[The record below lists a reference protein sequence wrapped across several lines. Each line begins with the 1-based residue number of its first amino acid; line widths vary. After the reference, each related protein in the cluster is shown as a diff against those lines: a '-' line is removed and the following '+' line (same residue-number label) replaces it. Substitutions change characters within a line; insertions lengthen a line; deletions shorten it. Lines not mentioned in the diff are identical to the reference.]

1 MRALRI
7 LIGVVVLS
15 GIALGIVW
23 VATEPEGLPQ
33 PSESATRLAAG
44 PYALGLEEL
53 SWVDASRPTAANGD
67 FAGAPERAFP
77 VALWYPVD
85 APGPHP
91 LVVYS
96 HGFMSDRHGGLYL
109 AEHLASFG
117 YLVVATDYPLTSFGA
132 PGGPNVADAV
142 NQPGDVSFLIDSV
155 LALGADE
162 RPFSGDVDSS
172 RIGVFGL
179 SLGGLTTT
187 LVAFHPELRDPRVRA
202 AISIAGPTVM
212 FGPRYFRNADV
223 PLLMIAG
230 TSDAMVD
237 FESNAAPLPG
247 LVREGGLVAIQG
259 GTHAGF
265 SARAAGVMRVLGNP
279 DSLGCGALLQNIDI
293 AGGSNPF
300 ESLGTE
306 EQGFIDA
313 SDAPMPCDKQFDEA
327 MAAGRQH
334 MLTTLAV
341 RAFFE
346 SYFAGSASERTA
358 HAEFLSGT
366 LSSELD
372 ELNYIPARRS

>member
-1 MRALRI
+1 MKLLRV
-7 LIGVVVLS
+7 LIGVFALS
-15 GIALGIVW
+15 GIALGIAW
-23 VATEPEGLPQ
+23 AASEPEGLPGG
-33 PSESATRLAAG
+33 SESASRLAAG
-44 PYALGLEEL
+44 PYAVGLEEL
-53 SWVDASRPTAANGD
+53 RWVDDTRPTAANGD
-67 FAGAPERAFP
+67 FAGAPERSFA
-77 VALWYPVD
+77 VALWYPVA
-85 APGPHP
+85 APGRHP

-96 HGFMSDRHGGLYL
+96 HGFMSDRHGGQYL
-109 AEHLASFG
+109 AEHLASHG
-117 YLVVATDYPLTSFGA
+117 YLVVSTDYPLTSFGA

-155 LALGADE
+155 LGLGAHE
-162 RPFSGDVDSS
+162 RPFAGEVDET

-230 TSDAMVD
+230 TSDAMID
-237 FESNAAPLPG
+237 FQSNAVRLPG
-247 LVREGGLVAIQG
+247 LVREGGLIAIEG

-279 DSLGCGALLQNIDI
+279 DRLGCTMMLQNLDI
-293 AGGSNPF
+293 APEENPF
-300 ESLGTE
+300 EGLGSE
-306 EQGFIDA
+306 AQGFIDA
-313 SDAPMPCDKQFDEA
+313 TDALLPCAQQFETA

-334 MLTTLAV
+334 LLTTLAV

-346 SYFAGSASERTA
+346 SLFTGSASERAA
-358 HAEFLSGT
+358 HAEY
-366 LSSELD
+366 LSSTLPRELA
-372 ELNYIPARRS
+372 EVAFTQAERS